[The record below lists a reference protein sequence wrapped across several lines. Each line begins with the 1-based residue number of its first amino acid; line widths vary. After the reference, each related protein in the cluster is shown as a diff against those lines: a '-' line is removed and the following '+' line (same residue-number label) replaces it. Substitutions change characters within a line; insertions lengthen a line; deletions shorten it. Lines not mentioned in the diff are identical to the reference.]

1 MKVLDNNLIKSTVA
15 SIFLL
20 RSDGAALF
28 QHRDDK
34 SSIKHPNKWG
44 LPGGQIEIGESLE
57 EGVLRELYE
66 ETGYKSDSAYF
77 IRSYLDNSAKG
88 WPEYSCAFF
97 WCFYDEL
104 QKINCYEGQS
114 MKFIPRNH
122 ANVYDILE
130 FNLSAWDLALKFSK
144 MKKFKV

>member
-1 MKVLDNNLIKSTVA
+1 MNEINLPMRIGVGVIILNNENKVFVGKRRDNPIDKWQMPQGGLDKGEDYISAMK
-15 SIFLL
+15 
-20 RSDGAALF
+20 
-28 QHRDDK
+28 
-34 SSIKHPNKWG
+34 
-44 LPGGQIEIGESLE
+44 
-57 EGVLRELYE
+57 RELYE

>member
-34 SSIKHPNKWG
+34 SSIKHPNTWG
-44 LPGGQIEIGESLE
+44 LPGGQIETGESLE

-66 ETGYKSDSAYF
+66 ETGYKSDSAHF
-77 IRSYLDNSAKG
+77 CTN
-88 WPEYSCAFF
+88 
-97 WCFYDEL
+97 
-104 QKINCYEGQS
+104 
-114 MKFIPRNH
+114 
-122 ANVYDILE
+122 
-130 FNLSAWDLALKFSK
+130 FS
-144 MKKFKV
+144 VSSLRLP